1 MAEGQLFHS
10 WEVPEFERHHHP
22 WWWYAVAGGVLLVG
36 VIYAVITA
44 NALFAVII
52 VLYAIITVYHEIQ
65 EPQMGSFGIM
75 DTGIAVHGKFYP
87 YARINHFWLAYEDG
101 GAKAIYFDVAGGWVP
116 HVKVPLDGAD
126 AEDVRAT
133 LNQFIAEDTSK
144 ESDTIFDRVKKVLRV

>member
-1 MAEGQLFHS
+1 
-10 WEVPEFERHHHP
+10 VPEFERHHHP
-22 WWWYAVAGGVLLVG
+22 WWWYAIAGGVLLVG

-87 YARINHFWLAYEDG
+87 YSRINRFWVAYEAGD
-101 GAKAIYFDVAGGWVP
+101 ARAIYFDVTGGWTP
-116 HVKVPLDGAD
+116 RVKVPLNGED
-126 AEDVRAT
+126 AEEVRAT
-133 LNQFIAEDTSK
+133 LSQFVAEDAGMEG
-144 ESDTIFDRVKKVLRV
+144 ESVFDKVRKVLRV